1 VSAYRDPDLDGLA
14 DERDWDPDQRE
25 LAQYLRASSH
35 PYAHV
40 EPSPQFRQALQR
52 RLMREAWEQ
61 ASRPAPPWYRRF
73 FTPQPLAATAAAVGA
88 VMIVFTAFFF
98 ATAPRQHDQTN
109 VAVVSPQQNAQLV
122 STVTP
127 IELTFSEAMDT
138 SSVQVDIQPRTD
150 VLTDW
155 QGNTLKITPVNGLAA
170 NTQYQVTVRAAKT
183 AAQKP
188 VVTSTIKPVKFN
200 TGPAPTPVPSAGPTP
215 TPPPTPILNQHPVAP
230 IGALPGLWL
239 RDGSGLVV
247 IGSNGQLQQYPLQ
260 TGAISQKL
268 ADGATL
274 AAVAP
279 DGSVAWVG
287 VGGQVTWRSAVITG
301 IQPIGLGFRQGGALL
316 IATSTDVETADQKRV
331 AVLRDTASAVEF
343 SPAGDRLAYLAPSG
357 LHLLDLATGRDTQVG
372 PAPNLGDWSPDDHH
386 YAYPTDAGASVA
398 DAVTGSTGRLVD
410 LPGVTGLTWSP
421 GNQLLL
427 STTSAL
433 YLATYTDGSPVTA
446 QKQQDG
452 VFGQPEWAP
461 SGSGQFSFRRNGS
474 LWVAT
479 VRGALPGTITPA
491 TPNLSQDD
499 LVTAFMN
506 ARKNQVGDP
515 TTYLDAAAKDA
526 FVRYTLVFN
535 DPTAT
540 VSYRVLLSQPG
551 RVVLRIVVARGQ
563 MPTVV
568 EETLGFQQ
576 NGTGRLLVHSV
587 SETPHLLFGNGP
599 EILSVNVTANQ
610 VQVVFDSD
618 LDPISAAQAGMVSIK
633 GVNTQAS
640 FDPSKRTL
648 TLTVLGGL
656 TPGTMYDLTMSP
668 SLQDVNQRHALPYDL
683 QLIGPTS

>member
-1 VSAYRDPDLDGLA
+1 MSAYRDPDLDGLA
-14 DERDWDPDQRE
+14 DEQGWDPDLRE
-25 LAQYLRASSH
+25 MAQYLRASSH

-61 ASRPAPPWYRRF
+61 ASRPAPRWYRRF

-98 ATAPRQHDQTN
+98 ATAPKQHDQTN

-150 VLTDW
+150 VRTDW

-183 AAQKP
+183 AAQKA
-188 VVTSTIKPVKFN
+188 VATSTIKPVKFN
-200 TGPAPTPVPSAGPTP
+200 TGPAPTPRPSAGPTP
-215 TPPPTPILNQHPVAP
+215 TPQPSAILNQHQIAP

-260 TGAISQKL
+260 SGAISQKL

-287 VGGQVTWRSAVITG
+287 AGGQVTWRSAVITG
-301 IQPIGLGFRQGGALL
+301 IQPIGLGFRQGALL
-316 IATSTDVETADQKRV
+316 IATSTDVETADQRRV
-331 AVLRDTASAVEF
+331 AVLKDAASAVEF

-386 YAYPTDAGASVA
+386 YAYPTDAGASAA
-398 DAVTGSTGRLVD
+398 DAVTGSTGRLVE

-433 YLATYTDGSPVTA
+433 YLANYTDGSLVTA

-515 TTYLDAAAKDA
+515 TTFLDAAGQAA
-526 FVRYTLVFN
+526 FARYNLVYN

-551 RVVLRIVVARGQ
+551 RVVLRIVVARAQ
-563 MPTVV
+563 LQTVV

-576 NGTGRLLVHSV
+576 DGTGRLLVHSV
-587 SETPHLLFGNGP
+587 SETPHLLFGSGP
-599 EILSVNVTANQ
+599 EIISVNVTANQ

-618 LDPISAAQAGMVSIK
+618 LDPTSAAQAGMVSIR

-640 FDPSKRTL
+640 FDPSKRTM
-648 TLTVLGGL
+648 TLTVPAGL
-656 TPGTMYDLTMSP
+656 TAGTVYDLTMSP
-668 SLQDVNQRHALPYDL
+668 TLQDVNQRHALPYDL
-683 QLIGPTS
+683 QFIGPTS